1 MLSGKLWYERCRGS
15 LVGGC
20 LCLMLLASCAAPGL
34 PPSPAPKQSVFL
46 LIPDPEGKVGNIT
59 VTNRTGTQVV
69 DQPHHAST
77 VRSSDDAPSP
87 PSALEETEIKRI
99 FGEALAAQPAGPAR
113 FVLYFKDDSEEL
125 TPDSEALLAEVFRTL
140 RDRGALDI
148 SVIGH
153 TDTIG
158 TREYNYQL
166 SLRRARKVADLLV
179 LRGVD
184 RNVLD
189 IESHSEDNLLVK
201 TGDQVREPRN
211 RRVEIT
217 VW

>member
-1 MLSGKLWYERCRGS
+1 MLSGERWDERCCGW
-15 LVGGC
+15 LVGGGV
-20 LCLMLLASCAAPGL
+20 CLMLLASCATPG
-34 PPSPAPKQSVFL
+34 PPPVPKQSMFL
-46 LIPDPEGKVGNIT
+46 VIPDSEGKVGQIT
-59 VTNRTGTQVV
+59 VTNRTGTQVL
-69 DQPHHAST
+69 DQPRQAST
-77 VRSSDDAPSP
+77 VQSADVAPSP
-87 PSALEETEIKRI
+87 PSTLEETEIKRI
-99 FGEALAAQPAGPAR
+99 FGEALAAQPAAPAR
-113 FVLYFKDDSEEL
+113 FILYFKDDSEEL
-125 TPDSEALLAEVFRTL
+125 APESELLLPEVFRTI

-166 SLRRARKVADLLV
+166 SLRRARRVADLLV
-179 LRGVD
+179 KQGVD
-184 RNVLD
+184 RNILD
-189 IESHSEDNLLVK
+189 IESHGEDNLLIK

>member
-1 MLSGKLWYERCRGS
+1 MLSGERWDERCHGS

-20 LCLMLLASCAAPGL
+20 VCLMLLASCATPG
-34 PPSPAPKQSVFL
+34 PPPVPKQSMFL
-46 LIPDPEGKVGNIT
+46 VIPDSEGKVGQIT
-59 VTNRTGTQVV
+59 VTNRTGTQVL
-69 DQPHHAST
+69 DQPRQAST
-77 VRSSDDAPSP
+77 VQSADDAPSP
-87 PSALEETEIKRI
+87 PSTLEETEIKRI
-99 FGEALAAQPAGPAR
+99 FGEALAAQPASPAR
-113 FVLYFKDDSEEL
+113 FILYFKDDSEEL
-125 TPDSEALLAEVFRTL
+125 TPDSEVLLREVFRTM

-166 SLRRARKVADLLV
+166 SLRRARRVADLLAKQ
-179 LRGVD
+179 GVD
-184 RNVLD
+184 RNILD
-189 IESHSEDNLLVK
+189 IESHGEDNLLIK

>member
-1 MLSGKLWYERCRGS
+1 MLSGERWYERCSGS
-15 LVGGC
+15 LVGGGV
-20 LCLMLLASCAAPGL
+20 CLMLLASCAAQG
-34 PPSPAPKQSVFL
+34 PPSPAPKRSVFL
-46 LIPDPEGKVGNIT
+46 LIPDPEGKVGQIT
-59 VTNRTGTQVV
+59 VTNRSGTQVV
-69 DQPHHAST
+69 DQHHQAST
-77 VRSSDDAPSP
+77 VQSADHAPSP
-87 PSALEETEIKRI
+87 PSTLEETEIKRI

-125 TPDSEALLAEVFRTL
+125 TPESEVLLPEVFRTM

-158 TREYNYQL
+158 THEYNYQL
-166 SLRRARKVADLLV
+166 SLRRARKVADLLAKQ
-179 LRGVD
+179 GVD
-184 RNVLD
+184 RNILD
-189 IESHSEDNLLVK
+189 IESHGEDNLLVK

>member
-1 MLSGKLWYERCRGS
+1 MLSGKRWYERCRRS
-15 LVGGC
+15 LVGGGV
-20 LCLMLLASCAAPGL
+20 CLMLLVSCAAPGP

-46 LIPDPEGKVGNIT
+46 LISDPEGKVGQIT

-69 DQPHHAST
+69 DQHHHAST
-77 VRSSDDAPSP
+77 VRSTDDAPSP
-87 PSALEETEIKRI
+87 PSTLEETEMKRI
-99 FGEALAAQPAGPAR
+99 FGEALAAQPAAPAR
-113 FVLYFKDDSEEL
+113 FILYFKEDSEEL
-125 TPDSEALLAEVFRTL
+125 TPDAEVLLAEVFRTI
-140 RDRGALDI
+140 RDRGAMDV

-166 SLRRARKVADLLV
+166 SLRRARKVADLLAKQ
-179 LRGVD
+179 GVD
-184 RNVLD
+184 RNILD
-189 IESHSEDNLLVK
+189 IESHGEDNLLVK

>member
-1 MLSGKLWYERCRGS
+1 MLSGKRWYERCRGS
-15 LVGGC
+15 LVGGGVC
-20 LCLMLLASCAAPGL
+20 LLLLSSCAAPGP
-34 PPSPAPKQSVFL
+34 PPSPIPKQSVFL
-46 LIPDPEGKVGNIT
+46 LIPDPEGKVGQIT

-69 DQPHHAST
+69 DQHHHAST
-77 VRSSDDAPSP
+77 VRSADHAPSP
-87 PSALEETEIKRI
+87 PSTLEEKEIQRI

-113 FVLYFKDDSEEL
+113 FILYFKEDSEEL
-125 TPDSEALLAEVFRTL
+125 TPESEALLSEVFRTM

-158 TREYNYQL
+158 TRDYNYQL

-179 LRGVD
+179 LQGVD
-184 RNVLD
+184 RNILD
-189 IESHSEDNLLVK
+189 IESHGEDNLLVK